1 MTQMS
6 FSDAEYAGK
15 RKQTRRERFLAEME
29 QVVPWAGLL
38 ALIEPFYPKAG
49 NGRPPYP
56 LETMLRIHLLQN
68 WFALS
73 DPAME
78 EALYE
83 ITSLRQFAQLS
94 LTQGCIPEDTT
105 IMNFRHLLEKHGLA
119 SGILAV
125 INDHLGNRGLSL
137 RQGTIVDATII
148 HAPSST
154 KNQDGKRDPEMRQA
168 KKGNQY
174 YFGMKAHIG
183 ADAESGL
190 VHSVVGT
197 AANVADVTQVD
208 QLLHGE
214 ENVVCADA
222 GYTGVEKRPEHAG
235 REVIWQIAAR
245 RSSYKKL
252 SKRCALYKAKRKIE
266 KAKAQVRAKVEHP
279 FRVIKRQFGY
289 TKVRFRGLAK
299 NTAQLVTLFALSNL
313 WMSRRYLLAGAGEVR
328 L

>member
-1 MTQMS
+1 MKQMT
-6 FSDAEYAGK
+6 FADAEYAGK
-15 RKQTRRERFLAEME
+15 RKQTRKELFLIEMD
-29 QVVPWAGLL
+29 QVVPWKGLV
-38 ALIEPFYPKAG
+38 ALIDQHYPKG
-49 NGRPPYP
+49 EGGRPAYP
-56 LETMLRIHLLQN
+56 LMAMLRIHLMQN
-68 WFALS
+68 WFGYS

-83 ITSLRQFAQLS
+83 TTILRQFAGLS
-94 LTQGCIPEDTT
+94 LERIPDETT
-105 IMNFRHLLEKHGLA
+105 ILNFRRLLEKHELA
-119 SGILAV
+119 AGILAV
-125 INDHLGNRGLSL
+125 INGYLGDRGLSL
-137 RQGTIVDATII
+137 RQGTIVDATLIN
-148 HAPSST
+148 APSST
-154 KNQDGKRDPEMRQA
+154 KNKDGKRDPEMHQA

-183 ADAESGL
+183 VDDESGL

-208 QLLHGE
+208 KLLHGE
-214 ENVVCADA
+214 ENMVGADA
-222 GYTGVEKRPEHAG
+222 GYTGVEKRPEHEG

-245 RSSYKKL
+245 RSTYKKL
-252 SKRCALYKAKRKIE
+252 SKRSALYKAKRKIE

-289 TKVRFRGLAK
+289 VKTRFRGLAK

-313 WMSRRYLLAGAGEVR
+313 WMARRHLLTNAGEVR

>member
-6 FSDAEYAGK
+6 FSDVEYAGK

-38 ALIEPFYPKAG
+38 ALIELFYPKAG
-49 NGRPPYP
+49 NGRRPYP
-56 LETMLRIHLLQN
+56 LESMLRIHLLQN

-94 LTQGCIPEDTT
+94 LTQGSIPEDTT

-125 INDHLGNRGLSL
+125 INDHLGDRGLSL
-137 RQGTIVDATII
+137 RQGTIVDATIF

-154 KNQDGKRDPEMRQA
+154 KNQDGKRDPEMHQT

-174 YFGMKAHIG
+174 CV
-183 ADAESGL
+183 SR
-190 VHSVVGT
+190 
-197 AANVADVTQVD
+197 TQV
-208 QLLHGE
+208 
-214 ENVVCADA
+214 
-222 GYTGVEKRPEHAG
+222 R
-235 REVIWQIAAR
+235 
-245 RSSYKKL
+245 
-252 SKRCALYKAKRKIE
+252 
-266 KAKAQVRAKVEHP
+266 
-279 FRVIKRQFGY
+279 
-289 TKVRFRGLAK
+289 
-299 NTAQLVTLFALSNL
+299 
-313 WMSRRYLLAGAGEVR
+313 
-328 L
+328 

>member
-1 MTQMS
+1 MSQMS

-38 ALIEPFYPKAG
+38 VLIEPFYPKAG

-73 DPAME
+73 DPSME

-94 LTQGCIPEDTT
+94 LTQGSIPEDTT
-105 IMNFRHLLEKHGLA
+105 IMNFRHLLEKHDLA
-119 SGILAV
+119 KGILGV
-125 INDHLGNRGLSL
+125 INGHLGERGLSL
-137 RQGTIVDATII
+137 RLGTIVDATII
-148 HAPSST
+148 HPPSST
-154 KNQDGKRDPEMRQA
+154 KNREGKRDPQMHQT
-168 KKGNQY
+168 KKGNKY
-174 YFGMKAHIG
+174 FFGMKAHIG
-183 ADAESGL
+183 VDDESGL
-190 VHSVVGT
+190 VHRVVGT

-222 GYTGVEKRPEHAG
+222 GYTGVEKRPEYEGHV
-235 REVIWQIAAR
+235 VIWQIAAR
-245 RSSYKKL
+245 RSTYKKL
-252 SKRCALYKAKRKIE
+252 NKSSAL
-266 KAKAQVRAKVEHP
+266 
-279 FRVIKRQFGY
+279 
-289 TKVRFRGLAK
+289 
-299 NTAQLVTLFALSNL
+299 
-313 WMSRRYLLAGAGEVR
+313 
-328 L
+328 

>member
-6 FSDAEYAGK
+6 FSDVEYAGK
-15 RKQTRRERFLAEME
+15 RKQTRRELFLAEME

-49 NGRPPYP
+49 NGRRPYP
-56 LETMLRIHLLQN
+56 LESMLRIHLLQN

-73 DPAME
+73 DPTME

-94 LTQGCIPEDTT
+94 LTQGSIPEDTT

-125 INDHLGNRGLSL
+125 INDHLGDRGLSL

-154 KNQDGKRDPEMRQA
+154 KNQDGKRDPEMHQT

-222 GYTGVEKRPEHAG
+222 GYTGVEKRPEHEG

-245 RSSYKKL
+245 RSTYKKL
-252 SKRCALYKAKRKIE
+252 SKRSALYKAKRKIE

-313 WMSRRYLLAGAGEVR
+313 WMARRHLLTDAGEVR

>member
-1 MTQMS
+1 MKQMT
-6 FSDAEYAGK
+6 FADAEYAGK
-15 RKQTRRERFLAEME
+15 RKQTRKELFLIEMD
-29 QVVPWAGLL
+29 QVVPWKGLV
-38 ALIEPFYPKAG
+38 ALIDPRYPKG
-49 NGRPPYP
+49 EGGRPAYP
-56 LETMLRIHLLQN
+56 LMAMLRIHLMQN
-68 WFALS
+68 WFGYS

-83 ITSLRQFAQLS
+83 TTILRQFAGLS
-94 LTQGCIPEDTT
+94 LERIPDETT
-105 IMNFRHLLEKHGLA
+105 ILNFRRLLEKHELA
-119 SGILAV
+119 AGILAV
-125 INDHLGNRGLSL
+125 INGYLGDRGLSL
-137 RQGTIVDATII
+137 RQGTIVDATLIN
-148 HAPSST
+148 APSST
-154 KNQDGKRDPEMRQA
+154 KNKDGKRDPEMHQT

-183 ADAESGL
+183 VDDESGL

-208 QLLHGE
+208 KLLHGE
-214 ENVVCADA
+214 ENMVGADA
-222 GYTGVEKRPEHAG
+222 GYTGVEKRPEHEG

-245 RSSYKKL
+245 RSTYKKL
-252 SKRCALYKAKRKIE
+252 SKRSALYKAKRKIE

-289 TKVRFRGLAK
+289 VKTRFRGLAK

-313 WMSRRYLLAGAGEVR
+313 WMVRRHLLTNAGEVR